1 MAKPGVQEEEDDQ
14 PDEDNMQWRIANR
27 HYFMQNN
34 ATITCAAFHA
44 PSNLLVTGFSNGIF
58 TIHELPDFTEIHTL
72 R

>member
-1 MAKPGVQEEEDDQ
+1 MAKPGGLEEEDDQ
-14 PDEDNMQWRIANR
+14 LDDDNMQWRIANR

-34 ATITCAAFHA
+34 ATVICAAFHA
-44 PSNLLVTGFSNGIF
+44 SSNLLVTGFSNGIF

>member
-1 MAKPGVQEEEDDQ
+1 MAKPGVQEEEDEQVDK
-14 PDEDNMQWRIANR
+14 ENMQWRIANR

-34 ATITCAAFHA
+34 ATVTCAAFHA